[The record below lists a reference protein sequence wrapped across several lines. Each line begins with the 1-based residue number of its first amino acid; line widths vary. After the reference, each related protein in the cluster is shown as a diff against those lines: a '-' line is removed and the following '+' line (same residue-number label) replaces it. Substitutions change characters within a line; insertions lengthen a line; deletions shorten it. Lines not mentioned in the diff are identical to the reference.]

1 MPVFGVSYM
10 KFRTKLIA
18 GFSCVVFVMSVVLG
32 MVYYQYD
39 SKRLM
44 EIRQQ
49 NLSFY
54 AQRMA
59 ASIDETVDAMKG
71 ISDFIL
77 SDQDMLSAI
86 QSFPAHHK
94 SGNVLEQKNQ
104 LEILTSGI
112 SLYYIARNFYRVI
125 IFNEYGDVATST
137 NAGALIITKEREISE
152 IPWLEDAKERKGKI
166 LLVPPH
172 KDGWGARKNPQVFS
186 VVRKVQGGDFGYI
199 EIQNHVDKLKT
210 IFQPPDPEVLVA
222 AWLPDGELLYQSEG
236 LSHAMLTEGLK
247 QKKEGESFFI
257 EPKEKWVRTAVSD
270 QNGISVAVFQTA
282 RGFAGNMTEA
292 LLMAGGLALACF
304 GISMMVVIM
313 IANRL
318 SRPIVS
324 LREQMENTGIE
335 NLDTKP
341 IISDSGD
348 EVEALG
354 IAYQNLIQRLNEAMV
369 KEQKLSLL
377 QLQTQFDAL
386 QAQVNPHF
394 LYNVLNVI
402 SNRGVMSGD
411 EEICEICGNLAGM
424 LRYATNNVERYATV
438 EQEIEYLKKYIYL
451 LKSRYE
457 HRLEVEIFCEESI
470 QKEILPKIVLQ
481 QLVENSVIHGFVNSA
496 SVMKI
501 QVRGWRDAYGWY
513 LKVYDNG
520 QGITEEV
527 LNNLN
532 IKIEKIKKKILTRKS
547 SIEME
552 IGGMGLANT
561 YARMFLLYAHNTI
574 FQIENL
580 EEGVCIT
587 IGVAEEED
595 KHVSGDVSR

>member
-1 MPVFGVSYM
+1 M

-18 GFSCVVFVMSVVLG
+18 GFSCVVFLMSVILG
-32 MVYYQYD
+32 IVYYQYD
-39 SKRLM
+39 SKRLV

-59 ASIDETVDAMKG
+59 ASIDETIDSMKG
-71 ISDFIL
+71 ISDYIL
-77 SDQDMLSAI
+77 SDPGMLSAM
-86 QSFPAHHK
+86 QSLPAHHE
-94 SGNVLEQKNQ
+94 SGKELEQKNQ
-104 LEILTSGI
+104 LEVLTSGI
-112 SLYYIARNFYRVI
+112 SLYYIAHNFYRVI
-125 IFNEYGDVATST
+125 IFNELGDVATST
-137 NAGALIITKEREISE
+137 NAGSLIINKNRDISE
-152 IPWLEDAKERKGKI
+152 IPWLEQAKERKGKI
-166 LLVPPH
+166 VLVSPH
-172 KDGWGARKNPQVFS
+172 KDGWGVRKNPLVFS
-186 VVRKVQGGDFGYI
+186 VARKVQGGNFGYI
-199 EIQNHVDKLKT
+199 EVQNHVDKLKT
-210 IFQPPDPEVLVA
+210 IFQPPDPEVRVA
-222 AWLPDGELLYQSEG
+222 AWLPSGEILYQSQG
-236 LSHAMLTEGLK
+236 LTHEMVTEGLE
-247 QKKEGESFFI
+247 QEMGEASDFSVS
-257 EPKEKWVRTAVSD
+257 PKEKWVRTATSE
-270 QNGISVAVFQTA
+270 QYGISVAVFQTTK
-282 RGFAGNMTEA
+282 GFAGNITEA

-304 GISMMVVIM
+304 GISMVVVVI

-318 SRPIVS
+318 SKPIVS

-341 IISDSGD
+341 IIPDSGD
-348 EVEALG
+348 EMEALG

-402 SNRGVMSGD
+402 SSRGVMSGD

-481 QLVENSVIHGFVNSA
+481 QLVENSVTHGFANSA

-501 QVRGWRDAYGWY
+501 QVRGWRDARGWY
-513 LKVYDNG
+513 LSVYDNG

-532 IKIEKIKKKILTRKS
+532 IKIEKIKKKILTRRS

-561 YARMFLLYAHNTI
+561 YARMFLLYAHDTI
-574 FQIENL
+574 FRMENQKD
-580 EEGVCIT
+580 GVCIT
-587 IGVAEEED
+587 IGVAGEEEKD
-595 KHVSGDVSR
+595 VSGDVGR